1 METIISLLLL
11 IVTAILAVTGTLKG
25 MRNGIKR
32 QAIRTGTI
40 LIGILVSILLAKIC
54 ANSIIGWLENQD
66 AASLSSLLESFDL
79 ELDAE
84 TLGQID
90 ATTLAYIIAIPVA
103 LFISPA
109 IFCIFYLIMHF
120 VTLIPSSILC
130 GAFGFKKRGN
140 SALSRLSGAALGLV
154 TSLIVSAAF
163 FVPVVGMLNMIDE
176 TFESVAES
184 DSDAHED
191 ILATYNETLA
201 PISKSFAVDLLGF
214 FGGDLIYDGA
224 TTVSVGDNSYN
235 MSDEVAQPAVKI
247 YLSLDS
253 FEETDW
259 FALTK
264 DEQAALDSI
273 IETIDESAYISDLFS
288 DVLVL
293 VADNFADGDA
303 MADADPMLTEVMN
316 TAIDVLKN
324 MAGDEEIHLSDNL
337 KTLTAAYYVLCDYKV
352 LSDMDNSDKLLDNLL
367 QVVEVKADGKKVTVM
382 SKVTGILNS
391 NKATVPIVTVLSKLS
406 VAALANQLGDGADIT
421 AIYENVKEG
430 VNEIT
435 KLDRTSETYVE
446 EVSSILDES
455 LTANG
460 IELEEEVINDM
471 AVYVDENYDEIILAG
486 DDDGDGMISDQEMNN
501 IMLSY
506 YDVYVEYY
514 VNEGGAN

>member
-1 METIISLLLL
+1 M
-11 IVTAILAVTGTLKG
+11 
-25 MRNGIKR
+25 
-32 QAIRTGTI
+32 
-40 LIGILVSILLAKIC
+40 
-54 ANSIIGWLENQD
+54 
-66 AASLSSLLESFDL
+66 
-79 ELDAE
+79 
-84 TLGQID
+84 
-90 ATTLAYIIAIPVA
+90 
-103 LFISPA
+103 
-109 IFCIFYLIMHF
+109 
-120 VTLIPSSILC
+120 
-130 GAFGFKKRGN
+130 
-140 SALSRLSGAALGLV
+140 
-154 TSLIVSAAF
+154 
-163 FVPVVGMLNMIDE
+163 
-176 TFESVAES
+176 
-184 DSDAHED
+184 
-191 ILATYNETLA
+191 
-201 PISKSFAVDLLGF
+201 
-214 FGGDLIYDGA
+214 
-224 TTVSVGDNSYN
+224 
-235 MSDEVAQPAVKI
+235 
-247 YLSLDS
+247 
-253 FEETDW
+253 
-259 FALTK
+259 
-264 DEQAALDSI
+264 
-273 IETIDESAYISDLFS
+273 
-288 DVLVL
+288 LVL

-367 QVVEVKADGKKVTVM
+367 QVVEVKEDGKKVTVM

-486 DDDGDGMISDQEMNN
+486 DDDGDGMISDQEMNS